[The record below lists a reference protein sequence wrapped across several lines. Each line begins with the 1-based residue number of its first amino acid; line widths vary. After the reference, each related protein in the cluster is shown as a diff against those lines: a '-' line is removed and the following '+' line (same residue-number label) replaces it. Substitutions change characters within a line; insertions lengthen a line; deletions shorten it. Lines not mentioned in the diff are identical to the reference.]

1 MNRALNRS
9 PFRPAT
15 AARRVWL
22 ALPAGLLLVA
32 CASLPPP
39 KAEMAVAE
47 AAVLAANNA
56 STVENAPAEL
66 QAAQAKLLSA
76 RAALAREDHAAAR
89 RLAEQAQ
96 LDAQV
101 AVLHAQA
108 VRTRK
113 AAQES
118 QDAARALNE
127 EINRKSVR

>member
-1 MNRALNRS
+1 MNRATHRLLYR
-9 PFRPAT
+9 FRHAP
-15 AARRVWL
+15 RPVWL
-22 ALPAGLLLVA
+22 ALPLAVLLGA